1 MEEQFVS
8 VSHHHHLT
16 SKTSSSYIHIEE
28 GDDPMVEVLSV
39 DSEPIPHQGKSCHEL
54 AMEGEELSK
63 TGDYC
68 EAIPVLEAALES
80 GPGDL
85 QLTSVLWS
93 LLGNAHFYQGD
104 MDAAISCHSHDLAIC
119 CETNDDK
126 SKAQAYCNLG
136 IAHRKSGI
144 SI

>member
-39 DSEPIPHQGKSCHEL
+39 DSEPHQGKSCHEL

-63 TGDYC
+63 TGDYS

-144 SI
+144 YI